1 LIGLADS
8 QAPAIT
14 RLSDRAADRM
24 SAVVDHVFWRLV
36 QLALVL
42 AAVSVLGALA
52 YRAAARR
59 S

>member
-1 LIGLADS
+1 
-8 QAPAIT
+8 
-14 RLSDRAADRM
+14 M

>member
-1 LIGLADS
+1 
-8 QAPAIT
+8 
-14 RLSDRAADRM
+14 LSDRAADRM